1 MQISHDKSEYVFQFE
16 RPYELYDD
24 VEALKRCGLTDGLDI
39 QATVGK
45 LTLLSAYLTRTKL
58 KTIPFSNLS
67 LLSFSKSIGVSGRV
81 SRSTCRPH

>member
-45 LTLLSAYLTRTKL
+45 LTLLLLLSYLT
-58 KTIPFSNLS
+58 PFSVVL
-67 LLSFSKSIGVSGRV
+67 
-81 SRSTCRPH
+81 